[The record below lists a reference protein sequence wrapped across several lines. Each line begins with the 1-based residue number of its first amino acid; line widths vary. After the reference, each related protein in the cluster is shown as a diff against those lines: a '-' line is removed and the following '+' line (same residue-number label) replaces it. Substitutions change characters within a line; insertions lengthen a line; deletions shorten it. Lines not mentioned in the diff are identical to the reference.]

1 MTGKVKFMDDRG
13 VNPLV
18 KEDKIFQAALDEFSC
33 NNFESAS
40 LNSILK
46 AIKMNKGSFYYRFY
60 DKTDLYL
67 SMIHK
72 IGLDK
77 LDFFMSHPMPLTDTS
92 DFFGYL
98 KQMSIMS
105 LKYAHHE
112 PRYSSFFRF
121 YLSESESLK
130 NLIISCFPDFGKDF
144 LMNLIE
150 TGISNRQFDS
160 KYSVEFIHT
169 TVSIYLNN
177 IDKLIEPEMDENE
190 LLNEVD
196 QLIRFLKNGLS

>member
-1 MTGKVKFMDDRG
+1 MTGKVKFLDDQS

-77 LDFFMSHPMPLTDTS
+77 FNFFAENPMPSADTS
-92 DFFGYL
+92 DFFSYL
-98 KQMSIMS
+98 KQMAIMS

-121 YLSESESLK
+121 YLSESESIK

-150 TGISNRQFDS
+150 IGVKNSQFNP
-160 KYSVEFIHT
+160 KYSVDFIHI

-177 IDKLIEPEMDENE
+177 IDKLIEPEMDESDM
-190 LLNEVD
+190 LNEVD
-196 QLIRFLKNGLS
+196 QLILFLKTGLS

>member
-1 MTGKVKFMDDRG
+1 MTGKVKFLDDHN

-18 KEDKIFQAALDEFSC
+18 KEDKIFQASLDEFSC

-67 SMIHK
+67 SMIHR

-77 LDFFMSHPMPLTDTS
+77 LDFFMEHPMPSTDTS

-121 YLSESESLK
+121 YLGESENMK

-144 LMNLIE
+144 LMSLIE
-150 TGISNRQFDS
+150 NGKKDNQFNPI
-160 KYSVEFIHT
+160 YSTDFIHT

-177 IDKLIEPEMDENE
+177 IDKLIEADMDEKDM
-190 LLNEVD
+190 LKEVD
-196 QLIRFLKNGLS
+196 QLIRFLKSGLS